1 MYERIYM
8 CRVVRKKRQREVR
21 VGVMGE
27 KGKDMVQVARRWKNG
42 KE

>member
-8 CRVVRKKRQREVR
+8 CRVFRKKRQREVR

-27 KGKDMVQVARRWKNG
+27 RERIWYK
-42 KE
+42 